1 MYNIDFDIIHK
12 YLVGGLWPTNK
23 KKDGWYGFRC
33 NARCEKTALD
43 IWYML
48 EIDYHSFPNPVT
60 NLFPSMFWCFPRRP
74 LQSRRWI
81 KQLKSLKSG
90 ESELFVFVF
99 IQNSYS
105 SKSLVF
111 HPFIRWVVF
120 QNHFESSTAD
130 FNAIYDEDPN
140 WQTYF
145 SGGFNM
151 VQHG

>member
-1 MYNIDFDIIHK
+1 MYNIDLDIAHT

-48 EIDYHSFPNPVT
+48 EIDYHSFPNPIT

-90 ESELFVFVF
+90 EYELFDVVCICFHSEFVF
-99 IQNSYS
+99 L
-105 SKSLVF
+105 K
-111 HPFIRWVVF
+111 
-120 QNHFESSTAD
+120 ESS
-130 FNAIYDEDPN
+130 IP
-140 WQTYF
+140 
-145 SGGFNM
+145 SVHPMGGFSKAFWIFNSRFQRNLRWGSQLTNIFFRW